1 MAYFSA
7 KQIQTRPCTD
17 KTFHDATHRYPPLIQ
32 RILAA
37 RGIHHSDELNFA
49 LKQLHPISSLKNVK
63 AAAQLLAEAISH
75 QQKILIVGDYDA
87 DGATATAL
95 CIRAL
100 HLCGHQAVDFLVPD
114 RFKYG
119 YGLTPAIVELAQPYR
134 PWLLMTV
141 DNGVSS
147 IEGVEAAQALGMKT
161 LITDHHLPG
170 QQLPASDVMVN
181 PNQPHDDF
189 PSKALAGVG
198 VAFYVML
205 ALKQELIAQGYFAK
219 HSLPEPNLVSLLDL
233 VALGTVADV
242 VPLDANNRILVE
254 QGLRRIRSGSAHAG
268 IHALLT
274 IAKKDPNRVV
284 SSDFGFACGPR
295 LNAAGRLADMGV
307 GIRCLLTDDPKEATR
322 LALQLDSLNHD
333 RRQIEA
339 DMKEDAEHIMQALGF
354 ERQSKLPP
362 IMCLHQ
368 ADWHEGVVGILA
380 SRLKDRY
387 HRPVIVFANSEGG
400 WLKGSGRCIEGLHL
414 RDLIDE
420 VATQH
425 PGMIQRFGGHAMAA
439 GLTLAAEHFQQ
450 FQTSIIAAVNRQT
463 QPDTFRETIYTDG
476 GLTPSEL
483 SLATAEQLQALAPW
497 GQWFPEP
504 QFEGEFEIKRLQIL
518 KDLHV
523 KATLLPI
530 DAQAGYSLVS
540 AVTALQF
547 FADLDQWPT
556 EGERVRIIY
565 RLSVNEYRHER
576 SLQLIVAYLLP
587 NSAKAT

>member
-1 MAYFSA
+1 MSYFAA
-7 KQIQTRPCTD
+7 KQIETRPYTGAILQ
-17 KTFHDATHRYPPLIQ
+17 DAASSYPPLIK

-37 RGIHHSDELNFA
+37 RGINHSDELNFV
-49 LKQLHPISSLKNVK
+49 LKQLHPVSSLKNVK
-63 AAAQLLAEAISH
+63 AAAQLLAEAIINQH
-75 QQKILIVGDYDA
+75 QILIVGDYDA

-100 HLCGHQAVDFLVPD
+100 QLCGHQAVDFLVPD

-119 YGLTPAIVELAQPYR
+119 YGLTPAIVELAQTYQ

-147 IEGVEAAQALGMKT
+147 IEGVEAAHALGIKT

-170 QQLPASDVMVN
+170 QQLPASHVMVN
-181 PNQPHDDF
+181 PNQPEDQF

-219 HSLPEPNLVSLLDL
+219 HKLPEPNIVSLLDL

-254 QGLRRIRSGSAHAG
+254 QGLRRIRSGAANAG
-268 IHALLT
+268 IQALLT
-274 IAKKDPNRVV
+274 VAKKDPKRVV

-295 LNAAGRLADMGV
+295 LNAAGRLADMAV
-307 GIRCLLTDDPKEATR
+307 GIRCLLTDDPKEAAR

-333 RRQIEA
+333 RRQIES
-339 DMKEDAEHIMQALGF
+339 DMKEDAERIMQSLGF
-354 ERQSKLPP
+354 ERQANLPP
-362 IMCLHQ
+362 IMCLHH

-380 SRLKDRY
+380 SRIKDRY
-387 HRPVIVFANSEGG
+387 HRPVIVFANSEDGL
-400 WLKGSGRCIEGLHL
+400 LKGSGRCIEGLHL

-439 GLTLAAEHFQQ
+439 GLTLPPEHFKQ

-463 QPDTFRETIYTDG
+463 KPDTFRETIYTDG
-476 GLTPSEL
+476 RLSPQEL
-483 SLATAEQLQALAPW
+483 SLTTAEQLHALAPW

-504 QFEGEFEIKRLQIL
+504 QFEGEFEIKRLQVL
-518 KDLHV
+518 KDLHIR
-523 KATLLPI
+523 ATLSPI
-530 DAQAGYSLVS
+530 YAEPSLVS
-540 AVTALQF
+540 AVTAMHF
-547 FADLDQWPT
+547 FADLRQWPA
-556 EGERVRIIY
+556 EGERVQLIY
-565 RLSVNEYRHER
+565 KLSVNEYRNER
-576 SLQLIVAYLLP
+576 SLQLIVSYVIP
-587 NSAKAT
+587 NKAVAA

>member
-1 MAYFSA
+1 MSYIA
-7 KQIQTRPCTD
+7 KHIQTRPCTGAILQ
-17 KTFHDATHRYPPLIQ
+17 DASSNYSPLIK

-37 RGIHHSDELNFA
+37 RGINHSQELNFV
-49 LKQLHPISSLKNVK
+49 LKQLHPVSSLKNVT
-63 AAAQLLAEAISH
+63 AAAQLLAEAIT
-75 QQKILIVGDYDA
+75 QERKILIVGDYDA

-100 HLCGHQAVDFLVPD
+100 YLCGHQAVDFLVPD

-119 YGLTPAIVELAQPYR
+119 YGLTPAIVELAKPYQ

-147 IEGVEAAQALGMKT
+147 IEGVEVAHALGMKT

-170 QQLPASDVMVN
+170 QTLPASDVMVN
-181 PNQPHDDF
+181 PNQPADDF

-205 ALKQELIAQGYFAK
+205 ALKQELIAQGYFAQ
-219 HSLPEPNLVSLLDL
+219 HALPEPNLVSLLDL

-268 IHALLT
+268 IQALLT
-274 IAKKDPNRVV
+274 IAKREPKRVV
-284 SSDFGFACGPR
+284 SSDLGFACGPR
-295 LNAAGRLADMGV
+295 LNAAGRLADMAV
-307 GIRCLLTDDPKEATR
+307 GIRCLLTDDAKEAAR

-339 DMKEDAEHIMQALGF
+339 DMKQNAERIMQSLGF
-354 ERQSKLPP
+354 ERQSNLPP
-362 IMCLHQ
+362 IMCLHH

-380 SRLKDRY
+380 ARLKDRY
-387 HRPVIVFANSEGG
+387 HRPVIVFANSEDGL
-400 WLKGSGRCIEGLHL
+400 LKGSGRCIEGLHL

-439 GLTLAAEHFQQ
+439 GLTLPTEHFKQ
-450 FQTSIIAAVNRQT
+450 FQTSIINAVNRQT
-463 QPDTFRETIYTDG
+463 KPDTFRETIYTDG
-476 GLTPSEL
+476 QLTSQEL
-483 SLATAEQLQALAPW
+483 TLTTAEQLYALAPW

-504 QFEGEFEIKRLQIL
+504 QFEGEFQIKRLQIL
-518 KDLHV
+518 KETHV
-523 KATLLPI
+523 RATLIPLESEP
-530 DAQAGYSLVS
+530 SLVS
-540 AVTALQF
+540 AVTAMHF
-547 FADLDQWPT
+547 FADLHQWPA
-556 EGERVRIIY
+556 EGEKVRLIY
-565 RLSVNEYRHER
+565 KLSVNEFRNER
-576 SLQLIVAYLLP
+576 SLQLIVEHVLSKKQIA
-587 NSAKAT
+587 A

>member
-1 MAYFSA
+1 MSYFTA
-7 KQIQTRPCTD
+7 KQIQARPYTGAIL
-17 KTFHDATHRYPPLIQ
+17 HDTNSSYSSLIK

-37 RGIHHSDELNFA
+37 RGINHSDELNFV
-49 LKQLHPISSLKNVK
+49 LKQLHPVSSLKNVK
-63 AAAQLLAEAISH
+63 AAAQLLATAIIN
-75 QQKILIVGDYDA
+75 QRKILIVGDYDA

-95 CIRAL
+95 CMRAL

-119 YGLTPAIVELAQPYR
+119 YGLTPAIVELAQAYQ

-147 IEGVEAAQALGMKT
+147 IEGVEAAHALGIKT

-181 PNQPHDDF
+181 PNQPEDQF

-205 ALKQELIAQGYFAK
+205 ALKQELIAQGYFAQQN
-219 HSLPEPNLVSLLDL
+219 LPEPNMVSLLDL

-254 QGLRRIRSGSAHAG
+254 QGLRRIRSGAAHAG
-268 IHALLT
+268 VQALLT
-274 IAKKDPNRVV
+274 IAKKDPKRVV

-295 LNAAGRLADMGV
+295 LNAAGRLADMAV
-307 GIRCLLTDDPKEATR
+307 GIRCLLTDDPKEAAR

-339 DMKEDAEHIMQALGF
+339 DMKEDAERIMQALGF
-354 ERQSKLPP
+354 ERDTHLPP

-380 SRLKDRY
+380 SRIKDRY
-387 HRPVIVFANSEGG
+387 HRPVIVFANSEDGL
-400 WLKGSGRCIEGLHL
+400 LKGSGRCIEGLHL

-439 GLTLAAEHFQQ
+439 GLTLPSEHFQQ
-450 FQTSIIAAVNRQT
+450 FQTSMIAAVNRQT
-463 QPDTFRETIYTDG
+463 KPDTFRETVYTDG
-476 GLTPSEL
+476 HLSPQEL
-483 SLATAEQLQALAPW
+483 NLNTAEQLHALAPW

-504 QFEGEFEIKRLQIL
+504 QFEGEFEVKKLQIL

-523 KATLLPI
+523 RATLIPI
-530 DAQAGYSLVS
+530 YAEPSLVS
-540 AVTALQF
+540 AVTAMHF
-547 FADLDQWPT
+547 FADLRQWPA
-556 EGERVRIIY
+556 EGERVQLIY
-565 RLSVNEYRHER
+565 KLSVNEYRNER
-576 SLQLIVAYLLP
+576 SLQLMVAHVIP
-587 NSAKAT
+587 KTATA

>member
-1 MAYFSA
+1 MSYFA
-7 KQIQTRPCTD
+7 VKQIQPRPYTGAIL
-17 KTFHDATHRYPPLIQ
+17 HDATSSYPPLIK

-37 RGIHHSDELNFA
+37 RGINHSDELNFV
-49 LKQLHPISSLKNVK
+49 LKQLHPVSSLKNVK
-63 AAAQLLAEAISH
+63 AAAQLLAEAVVNQH
-75 QQKILIVGDYDA
+75 QILIVGDYDA

-100 HLCGHQAVDFLVPD
+100 RLCGHQAVDFLVPD

-119 YGLTPAIVELAQPYR
+119 YGLTPAIVELAKPYQ

-147 IEGVEAAQALGMKT
+147 IEGVEAAHALGMKT

-170 QQLPASDVMVN
+170 QQLPASHVMVN
-181 PNQPHDDF
+181 PNQPDDEF

-205 ALKQELIAQGYFAK
+205 ALKQELLAQNYFAQQR
-219 HSLPEPNLVSLLDL
+219 LPEPNLVSLLDL

-254 QGLRRIRSGSAHAG
+254 QGLRRIRSGAAHAG
-268 IHALLT
+268 IQALLT
-274 IAKKDPNRVV
+274 VAKKDPKRVV

-295 LNAAGRLADMGV
+295 LNAAGRLADMAV
-307 GIRCLLTDDPKEATR
+307 GIRCLLSDDPKEAAR

-339 DMKEDAEHIMQALGF
+339 DMKEDAERIMQSLGF
-354 ERQSKLPP
+354 ERSANLPP
-362 IMCLHQ
+362 IMCLHHP
-368 ADWHEGVVGILA
+368 DWHEGVVGILA
-380 SRLKDRY
+380 SRIKDRY
-387 HRPVIVFANSEGG
+387 HRPVIVFANSEEGL
-400 WLKGSGRCIEGLHL
+400 LKGSGRCIEGLHL

-439 GLTLAAEHFQQ
+439 GLSLPAEHFPQ
-450 FQTSIIAAVNRQT
+450 FQTSLIAAVNRQT
-463 QPDTFRETIYTDG
+463 KPDTFRETIYTDG
-476 GLTPSEL
+476 NLSPQEL
-483 SLATAEQLQALAPW
+483 SLATAEQLHSLAPW

-504 QFEGEFEIKRLQIL
+504 QFEGEFEIKKLQIL

-523 KATLLPI
+523 RASLIPI
-530 DAQAGYSLVS
+530 YAEPSLVS
-540 AVTALQF
+540 AVTAMHF
-547 FADLDQWPT
+547 FADLRQWPA
-556 EGERVRIIY
+556 EGERVRLIY
-565 RLSVNEYRHER
+565 KLSVNEYRNAR
-576 SLQLIVAYLLP
+576 SLQLIVAYLVPRKLV
-587 NSAKAT
+587 AA

>member
-1 MAYFSA
+1 MSSFIA
-7 KQIQTRPCTD
+7 KQIQPRPYTGAIL
-17 KTFHDATHRYPPLIQ
+17 HDAASHYSPLIK

-37 RGIHHSDELNFA
+37 RGINHSDELNFV
-49 LKQLHPISSLKNVK
+49 LKQLHPVSSLKNVK
-63 AAAQLLAEAISH
+63 AAAQLLASAIL
-75 QQKILIVGDYDA
+75 QQQNILIVGDYDA

-100 HLCGHQAVDFLVPD
+100 KLCGHQAVDFLVPD

-119 YGLTPAIVELAQPYR
+119 YGLTPAIVELAQAYQ
-134 PWLLMTV
+134 PWLIMTV

-147 IEGVEAAQALGMKT
+147 IEGVEAAHALGIKT

-181 PNQPHDDF
+181 PNQPHDEF

-205 ALKQELIAQGYFAK
+205 ALKQELLAQAYFAK
-219 HSLPEPNLVSLLDL
+219 QNLAEPNLVSLLDL

-254 QGLRRIRSGSAHAG
+254 QGLRRIRSGAAHAG
-268 IHALLT
+268 IQALLT
-274 IAKKDPNRVV
+274 IAKKDPKRVV

-295 LNAAGRLADMGV
+295 LNAAGRLADMAV
-307 GIRCLLTDDPKEATR
+307 GIRCLLTDNPKEATR
-322 LALQLDSLNHD
+322 LALQLDSLNQD

-339 DMKEDAEHIMQALGF
+339 EMKEDAERIMQSLGF
-354 ERQSKLPP
+354 ERQSNLPP
-362 IMCLHQ
+362 MMCLYQ

-380 SRLKDRY
+380 SRIKDRY
-387 HRPVIVFANSEGG
+387 HRPVIVFANSEDGL
-400 WLKGSGRCIEGLHL
+400 LKGSGRCIEGLHL

-439 GLTLAAEHFQQ
+439 GLTLPSEHFKQ
-450 FQTSIIAAVNRQT
+450 FQTSMIAAVNRQIK
-463 QPDTFRETIYTDG
+463 PDTFRETIYTDG
-476 GLTPSEL
+476 SLSPQEL
-483 SLATAEQLQALAPW
+483 NLATAEQLHALAPW

-518 KDLHV
+518 KDLHIR
-523 KATLLPI
+523 ATLIPI
-530 DAQAGYSLVS
+530 YTDTNRVS
-540 AVTALQF
+540 AVSAITAVHF
-547 FADLDQWPT
+547 FADLRQWPA
-556 EGERVRIIY
+556 EGERVQLIY
-565 RLSVNEYRHER
+565 KLSVNEYRNER
-576 SLQLIVAYLLP
+576 SLQLMVAYVIP
-587 NSAKAT
+587 QKQ

>member
-1 MAYFSA
+1 MSPPT
-7 KQIQTRPCTD
+7 KQIQTRPCTGAILQD
-17 KTFHDATHRYPPLIQ
+17 SSSGYSPLIK

-37 RGIHHSDELNFA
+37 RGINHSDELNFV
-49 LKQLHPISSLKNVK
+49 LKQLHPVSSLKNVK
-63 AAAQLLAEAISH
+63 AAAQLLAEAMFN

-119 YGLTPAIVELAQPYR
+119 YGLTPAIVELAKPYQ

-147 IEGVEAAQALGMKT
+147 IEGVEAAHALGIKT

-170 QQLPASDVMVN
+170 QHLPASDVMVN
-181 PNQPHDDF
+181 PNQPNDSF

-219 HSLPEPNLVSLLDL
+219 HTLPEPNLVSLLDL

-254 QGLRRIRSGSAHAG
+254 QGLRRIRSGLAHAG

-274 IAKKDPNRVV
+274 IAKKDPTRVV

-295 LNAAGRLADMGV
+295 LNAAGRLADMAV

-339 DMKEDAEHIMQALGF
+339 DMKEDAECIMQSLGF
-354 ERQSKLPP
+354 DQNANLPP
-362 IMCLHQ
+362 IMCLHH

-380 SRLKDRY
+380 SRIKDRY
-387 HRPVIVFANSEGG
+387 HRPVIIFANSEDGL
-400 WLKGSGRCIEGLHL
+400 LKGSGRCIEGLHL

-439 GLTLAAEHFQQ
+439 GLTLPTEHFKQ
-450 FQTSIIAAVNRQT
+450 FQSSIIAAVNRQT
-463 QPDTFRETIYTDG
+463 KPDTFQETIYTDG
-476 GLTPSEL
+476 NLAPQEL
-483 SLATAEQLQALAPW
+483 NLNTAEQLHALAPW

-504 QFEGEFEIKRLQIL
+504 QFEGEFEIKKLQIL

-523 KATLLPI
+523 RATLTPI
-530 DAQAGYSLVS
+530 YADPSLVA
-540 AVTALQF
+540 AVTALHF
-547 FADLDQWPT
+547 FANLQQWPV

-565 RLSVNEYRHER
+565 KLSVNEFRHER
-576 SLQLIVAYLLP
+576 SLQLIVTYLVP
-587 NSAKAT
+587 TPAVIA